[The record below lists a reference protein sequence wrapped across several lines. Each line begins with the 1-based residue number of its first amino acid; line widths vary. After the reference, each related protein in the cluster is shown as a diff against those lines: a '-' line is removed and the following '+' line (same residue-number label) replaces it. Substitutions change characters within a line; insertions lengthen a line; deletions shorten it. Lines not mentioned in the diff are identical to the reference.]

1 MRVSAAVLVL
11 VTERVVVVREVVT
24 VVAVAGVKVAGVAV
38 AVVTAGCSGA
48 FDAWRFSLAKIVM
61 PPKLLSVIAEA
72 STRSASV
79 EVMSGFARRGRS
91 VMWIGEHPRAA
102 GA

>member
-24 VVAVAGVKVAGVAV
+24 VVAVAGAGVAV
-38 AVVTAGCSGA
+38 AAAGCSGA

-79 EVMSGFARRGRS
+79 EVMSGLARRGRS
-91 VMWIGEHPRAA
+91 VMWIGEHPRAG

>member
-1 MRVSAAVLVL
+1 MLVL
-11 VTERVVVVREVVT
+11 VTDRRVVVVREVVT
-24 VVAVAGVKVAGVAV
+24 VVAALGAGVAV
-38 AVVTAGCSGA
+38 ATAAAGCSGA
-48 FDAWRFSLAKIVM
+48 FEACRFSLAKTVM

-79 EVMSGFARRGRS
+79 EVMSGVRRRGRS

>member
-1 MRVSAAVLVL
+1 MRVSAAVLVV
-11 VTERVVVVREVVT
+11 VTERRVVVVREAVT
-24 VVAVAGVKVAGVAV
+24 VVAAVGAGVAV
-38 AVVTAGCSGA
+38 ATAAAGCRGA
-48 FDAWRFSLAKIVM
+48 FEACRFSLAKTVI

-79 EVMSGFARRGRS
+79 EVMSGLRRRGRS

>member
-1 MRVSAAVLVL
+1 MRVSAAVLVV
-11 VTERVVVVREVVT
+11 VTERRVVVVREAVT
-24 VVAVAGVKVAGVAV
+24 VVAGVAV
-38 AVVTAGCSGA
+38 ATAAAGCSGA
-48 FDAWRFSLAKIVM
+48 FEACRFSLAKTVI

-72 STRSASV
+72 RTRSASV
-79 EVMSGFARRGRS
+79 EVMSGLRRRGRS

>member
-1 MRVSAAVLVL
+1 VRVSAAVLVL

-24 VVAVAGVKVAGVAV
+24 VVAVAGVAV
-38 AVVTAGCSGA
+38 AAAAVGCSGA

-61 PPKLLSVIAEA
+61 PPKLLSVIAET

-79 EVMSGFARRGRS
+79 EVMSGLARRRRS
-91 VMWIGEHPRAA
+91 VTWIEEHPRAA

>member
-1 MRVSAAVLVL
+1 MLVL
-11 VTERVVVVREVVT
+11 VTDRRVVVVREVVT
-24 VVAVAGVKVAGVAV
+24 VVAALGAGVAV
-38 AVVTAGCSGA
+38 ATAAAGCSGA
-48 FDAWRFSLAKIVM
+48 FEACRFSLAKTVM

-79 EVMSGFARRGRS
+79 EVMSGLRRRGRS

>member
-1 MRVSAAVLVL
+1 MRVSAAVLAL

-24 VVAVAGVKVAGVAV
+24 VVAVAGV
-38 AVVTAGCSGA
+38 AVVAAGCSGA

-79 EVMSGFARRGRS
+79 EVMSGLARRGRS

>member
-1 MRVSAAVLVL
+1 MRVRAAVLVL
-11 VTERVVVVREVVT
+11 VTDRRVVVVREVVT
-24 VVAVAGVKVAGVAV
+24 VVAALGAGVAV
-38 AVVTAGCSGA
+38 ATAAAGCSGA
-48 FDAWRFSLAKIVM
+48 FDTCRFSLAKTVM

-79 EVMSGFARRGRS
+79 EVMSGVRRRGRS

>member
-1 MRVSAAVLVL
+1 MRVSAAVLVV
-11 VTERVVVVREVVT
+11 VTERRVVVVREAVT
-24 VVAVAGVKVAGVAV
+24 VVAGVAV
-38 AVVTAGCSGA
+38 ATAAAGCSGA
-48 FDAWRFSLAKIVM
+48 FEACRFSLAKTVI

-79 EVMSGFARRGRS
+79 EVMSGLRRRGRS
-91 VMWIGEHPRAA
+91 IMSIGEHPRAV

>member
-1 MRVSAAVLVL
+1 MRVSAAVLVV
-11 VTERVVVVREVVT
+11 VTERRVVVVREAVT
-24 VVAVAGVKVAGVAV
+24 VVAGVAV
-38 AVVTAGCSGA
+38 ATAAAGCSGA
-48 FDAWRFSLAKIVM
+48 FEACRFSLAKTVI

-79 EVMSGFARRGRS
+79 EVMSGLRRRGRS

>member
-1 MRVSAAVLVL
+1 MRVSAAVLAL

-24 VVAVAGVKVAGVAV
+24 VVAVAGVAV
-38 AVVTAGCSGA
+38 AVVAAGCSGA

-79 EVMSGFARRGRS
+79 EVMSGLARRGRS

>member
-1 MRVSAAVLVL
+1 MRVSAAVLVV
-11 VTERVVVVREVVT
+11 VTERRVVVVREVVT
-24 VVAVAGVKVAGVAV
+24 VVATAAAGW
-38 AVVTAGCSGA
+38 SGA
-48 FDAWRFSLAKIVM
+48 FEACRFSLAKTFI

-79 EVMSGFARRGRS
+79 EVMSGLRRRGRS

>member
-11 VTERVVVVREVVT
+11 VNERVVVVREVVT
-24 VVAVAGVKVAGVAV
+24 VVAVAGVLVAV
-38 AVVTAGCSGA
+38 AAAGCSGA
-48 FDAWRFSLAKIVM
+48 FAAWRFSLAKIVM

-79 EVMSGFARRGRS
+79 EVMSGLARRGRS
-91 VMWIGEHPRAA
+91 VMWIGEHPRAR

>member
-1 MRVSAAVLVL
+1 VRVSAAVLVL
-11 VTERVVVVREVVT
+11 VTEVRVDVVRDVVT
-24 VVAVAGVKVAGVAV
+24 VVAVVGAGVAV
-38 AVVTAGCSGA
+38 ATAAAGCSGA
-48 FDAWRFSLAKIVM
+48 FEACRFSLAKIVM

-72 STRSASV
+72 STRRASV
-79 EVMSGFARRGRS
+79 EVMSGLGRRGRS

>member
-1 MRVSAAVLVL
+1 MRVSAAVLVV
-11 VTERVVVVREVVT
+11 VTERRVVVVREAVT
-24 VVAVAGVKVAGVAV
+24 VVAGVAV
-38 AVVTAGCSGA
+38 ATAAAGWSGA
-48 FDAWRFSLAKIVM
+48 FEACRFSLAKTVM

-79 EVMSGFARRGRS
+79 EVMSGLRRRGRS

>member
-11 VTERVVVVREVVT
+11 VTDRRVVVVREVVT
-24 VVAVAGVKVAGVAV
+24 VVATAAAGVAV
-38 AVVTAGCSGA
+38 ATAAAGWSGA
-48 FDAWRFSLAKIVM
+48 FEACRFSLAKTVI

-79 EVMSGFARRGRS
+79 EVMSGLRRRGRS

>member
-11 VTERVVVVREVVT
+11 VTERVVVREVVT
-24 VVAVAGVKVAGVAV
+24 VVAVAGAGVAV
-38 AVVTAGCSGA
+38 AAAGCSGA

-79 EVMSGFARRGRS
+79 EVMSGLARRGRS
-91 VMWIGEHPRAA
+91 VMWIGEHPRAG

>member
-1 MRVSAAVLVL
+1 MLVL
-11 VTERVVVVREVVT
+11 VTDRRVVVVREVVT
-24 VVAVAGVKVAGVAV
+24 VVAALGAGVAT
-38 AVVTAGCSGA
+38 AAAGCSGA
-48 FDAWRFSLAKIVM
+48 FEACRFSLAKTVI

-72 STRSASV
+72 RTRSASV
-79 EVMSGFARRGRS
+79 EVMSGLRRRGRS

>member
-1 MRVSAAVLVL
+1 VRVSAAVLVV
-11 VTERVVVVREVVT
+11 VTERRVVVVREVVT
-24 VVAVAGVKVAGVAV
+24 VVATAAAGVAV
-38 AVVTAGCSGA
+38 ATAAAGWSGA
-48 FDAWRFSLAKIVM
+48 FEACRFSLAKTVI

-79 EVMSGFARRGRS
+79 EVMSGLRRRGRS

>member
-1 MRVSAAVLVL
+1 MRVSAAVLVV
-11 VTERVVVVREVVT
+11 VTERRVVVVREAVT
-24 VVAVAGVKVAGVAV
+24 VVAGVAV
-38 AVVTAGCSGA
+38 ATAAAGCSGA
-48 FDAWRFSLAKIVM
+48 FEACRFSLAKTVI

-79 EVMSGFARRGRS
+79 EVMSGLRRRGRS
-91 VMWIGEHPRAA
+91 VMWLGEHPRAA

>member
-24 VVAVAGVKVAGVAV
+24 VVAVAGVAVAV
-38 AVVTAGCSGA
+38 AAAGWSGA
-48 FDAWRFSLAKIVM
+48 FAACRFSLAKIVM

-79 EVMSGFARRGRS
+79 EVMSGLARRGRS
-91 VMWIGEHPRAA
+91 VTWIGEHPRAG

>member
-1 MRVSAAVLVL
+1 VRVSAAVLAL

-24 VVAVAGVKVAGVAV
+24 VVAVAGV
-38 AVVTAGCSGA
+38 AVVAAGCSGA

-79 EVMSGFARRGRS
+79 EVMSGLARRGRS

>member
-1 MRVSAAVLVL
+1 LVRVSAAVLVL
-11 VTERVVVVREVVT
+11 VTERVVVREVVT
-24 VVAVAGVKVAGVAV
+24 VVAVAGAGVAV
-38 AVVTAGCSGA
+38 AAAGCSGA

-79 EVMSGFARRGRS
+79 EVMSGLARRGRS
-91 VMWIGEHPRAA
+91 VMWIGEHRRAA

>member
-1 MRVSAAVLVL
+1 VRVSAAVLVP

-24 VVAVAGVKVAGVAV
+24 VVAVAGVAVAV
-38 AVVTAGCSGA
+38 AAAGCSGA

>member
-1 MRVSAAVLVL
+1 VSAAVLAL

-24 VVAVAGVKVAGVAV
+24 VVAVAGV
-38 AVVTAGCSGA
+38 AVVAAGCSGA

-79 EVMSGFARRGRS
+79 EVMSGLARRGRS